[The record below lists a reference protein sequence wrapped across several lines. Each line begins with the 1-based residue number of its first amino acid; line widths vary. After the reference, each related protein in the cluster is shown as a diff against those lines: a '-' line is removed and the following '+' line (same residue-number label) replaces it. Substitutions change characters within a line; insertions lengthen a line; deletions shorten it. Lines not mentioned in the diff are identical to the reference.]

1 MSNNNL
7 NIVPAKVTAVENL
20 SNDVYVS
27 TSHDGVSIKVVHVN
41 KSGSNTVDFPA
52 KNLIKDGSSNE
63 IQWEVQCLQ
72 NSVLS
77 TTNSGIKY
85 TMQFGINM
93 TAATIGRYYAKNGFI
108 YYQKA
113 TVKSDGSSYTLA
125 PPVAKCTT
133 AMNSAFPFA
142 ESVVNYNGELRT
154 TELFRKTA
162 FYQMFLPKDY
172 QETMSQTWF
181 EGDTLLFDEY
191 VLPYDEAGKKF
202 VDISTLATWTGAM
215 KNQQIEGSGASALKW
230 LFRKDFFVPLNMLNQ
245 VFNYSNNFYT
255 NAIKRQSLYITIK
268 TQSKH
273 LAKCFGSS
281 EVFDLEYTGIG
292 AIDLS
297 VVTKSSQTVQTNM
310 KEKGSHVLVQNNIG
324 MESRPIVTM
333 TTGQVLV
340 NETSSRHASI
350 ARSALCLERKDAD
363 DADSTYL
370 HQRFTGMTSKSMV
383 DYRNNQLLV
392 EQQVG
397 TAGITVELTARNFSQ
412 DFVFFGNFNIQR
424 GGDDQRLFSSD
435 VQDLQS
441 IRNEI
446 IRSTNMHQ
454 QYDRGLAPAFSN
466 MFEWLSKYA
475 YVYSSLEQFSMDE
488 CSNDVIGDG
497 YNSIQNSLMY
507 KYNLV
512 EYRNGRKANNDSTI
526 VNTDLSV
533 DTPLRAQNAG
543 AKDVRII
550 AYTFYDTLLEYDL
563 NNGQISIKDFQ

>member
-27 TSHDGVSIKVVHVN
+27 TSHDGVSIKVTHVN
-41 KSGSNTVDFPA
+41 KSGSNTTDFRSDV
-52 KNLIKDGSSNE
+52 LIKDGNSNE

-108 YYQKA
+108 YFQKA
-113 TVKSDGSSYTLA
+113 VVKSDGSSYTLA

-142 ESVVNYNGELRT
+142 ETVVNYNGELRT

-162 FYQMFLPKDY
+162 FYQMVLPKDY

-191 VLPYDEAGKKF
+191 VLPYDEASGKF
-202 VDISTLATWTGAM
+202 IDITTLSAWTNAM
-215 KNQQIEGSGASALKW
+215 KNQQIEGTGASTLTW
-230 LFRKDFFVPLNMLNQ
+230 LYRKDFFIPLNMLNQ

-255 NAIKRQSLYITIK
+255 NAIKRQSLYITVK
-268 TQSKH
+268 MQTKP
-273 LAKCFGSS
+273 LAKCFGST
-281 EVFDLEYTGIG
+281 EVFVQKFTGIG

-297 VVTKSSQTVQTNM
+297 VVTKSSQTVQTDM
-310 KEKGSHVLVQNNIG
+310 KEKGSHILVQNHLG

-333 TTGQVLV
+333 TTGQILV

-350 ARSALCLERKDAD
+350 ARSALCLELKDAD
-363 DADSTYL
+363 ADDSTYL
-370 HQRFTGMTSKSMV
+370 HQRFTGMSGAKMV
-383 DYRNNQLLV
+383 EYRNNQLKA

-424 GGDDQRLFSSD
+424 GGEDYRLFSSD

-446 IRSTNMHQ
+446 IRSTNMQQ
-454 QYDRGLAPAFSN
+454 QYDRGLSPAFSN
-466 MFEWLSKYA
+466 IFEWLSKYA
-475 YVYSSLEQFSMDE
+475 FVYSSLEQFSMDE
-488 CSNDVIGDG
+488 CAGDVIGDG
-497 YNSIQNSLMY
+497 YNSTQNSLMY

-512 EYRNGRKANNDSTI
+512 EYRDGRRANSDSSI
-526 VNTDLSV
+526 VNTDLSQ
-533 DTPLRAQNAG
+533 DTKLRAQNAG
-543 AKDVRII
+543 AKDIRII

-563 NNGQISIKDFQ
+563 NNGQINIKDFQ